1 MSKKFQ
7 YAADQIIPDSFV
19 FCIILTII
27 VFLTSM
33 IFTKTNP
40 VTMFKYWYDGFWSQC
55 TFAFQMSFM
64 VVTCAACAKAPQ
76 VRKLLRTIANIPKNA
91 VSAMILLMVFGYV
104 SSFINW
110 AFCTILTPIL
120 AMQLSKQVKGLH
132 FPIMIAAGYSCM
144 CLGQCLGPSASVY
157 ALLASEGHFM
167 QDVLGVLTQDQT
179 VYNSVNVIVWLILAI
194 ATMIIAVM
202 TRPPIDETVE
212 YETALDV
219 VEVESNNNEN
229 EAKTPADK
237 MNGSKIL
244 MYFLGIGGLIVI
256 IESFIT
262 KGIMASLG
270 INFVIFVFITINC
283 FLYDTPRKFVE
294 AFKDSIQL
302 ATEVMMQF
310 PFYGGIAGMMSSS
323 GFGGIIA
330 DSMLRIANANTLPIW
345 SYISASVV
353 NLFIPSQG
361 GQWIVQGPIL
371 IDAATK
377 LGADYR
383 YVINAFVF
391 GDEATN
397 LLQPLYLIPALSVVG
412 MKLKDAWGFCAFI
425 WLFWLILTCL
435 GLYFVPLLV

>member
-1 MSKKFQ
+1 M
-7 YAADQIIPDSFV
+7 Y
-19 FCIILTII
+19 
-27 VFLTSM
+27 
-33 IFTKTNP
+33 
-40 VTMFKYWYDGFWSQC
+40 
-55 TFAFQMSFM
+55 
-64 VVTCAACAKAPQ
+64 
-76 VRKLLRTIANIPKNA
+76 
-91 VSAMILLMVFGYV
+91 
-104 SSFINW
+104 
-110 AFCTILTPIL
+110 
-120 AMQLSKQVKGLH
+120 
-132 FPIMIAAGYSCM
+132 
-144 CLGQCLGPSASVY
+144 
-157 ALLASEGHFM
+157 
-167 QDVLGVLTQDQT
+167 GVLTQDQT